1 MNTHES
7 SRAPAEDAALSITGM
22 TCSGCANTVKRV
34 LSWVPGVTR
43 AEVDHA
49 RGRATV
55 SGTARPADLIAAVR
69 AAGYGAQLPPNNAST
84 GDRGEHG
91 RNNGCC

>member
-1 MNTHES
+1 MNTRES
-7 SRAPAEDAALSITGM
+7 SRAPAEDVTLSITGM

-34 LSWVPGVTR
+34 LSRVQGVTR
-43 AEVDHA
+43 TEVDHA

-55 SGTARPADLIAAVR
+55 SGMARPEDLVAAVR
-69 AAGYGAQLPPNNAST
+69 AAGYGAQLSPNNAST

-91 RNNGCC
+91 RNHGCC

>member
-7 SRAPAEDAALSITGM
+7 SRAPAEDVTLSITGM

-34 LSWVPGVTR
+34 LSR

-55 SGTARPADLIAAVR
+55 SGTAHPEDLIAAVR
-69 AAGYGAQLPPNNAST
+69 AAGYGAQLSPNNAST

-91 RNNGCC
+91 RNHGCC

>member
-1 MNTHES
+1 MDTHES
-7 SRAPAEDAALSITGM
+7 SRAPAEDVTLSITGM

-34 LSWVPGVTR
+34 LSRVPGATR
-43 AEVDHA
+43 AEVDHS

-55 SGTARPADLIAAVR
+55 SGTARPEDLIAAVR
-69 AAGYGAQLPPNNAST
+69 AAGYGAQFSPNNASA

-91 RNNGCC
+91 RNHGCC